1 MSEEQNRFNEPE
13 DKFAATDADVEA
25 HKLNQRMGTEPE
37 DKFAATDEDD
47 ADVEGHML
55 GHKPDAGKMSS

>member
-1 MSEEQNRFNEPE
+1 MSDEQNRFS
-13 DKFAATDADVEA
+13 
-25 HKLNQRMGTEPE
+25 EPE